1 MTGGGG
7 DANPMPEGVTPK
19 PQLSITDLDCQ
30 KARKPMRDGG
40 LISIYETADFAGVDT
55 LGNALQPAC

>member
-1 MTGGGG
+1 
-7 DANPMPEGVTPK
+7 MPEGVTPK